1 MRHLH
6 PMPNGLEKMF
16 AGYKHVIV
24 VEMNDYGAYG
34 FGQLAMLLRARFA
47 DPKIKSV
54 CKTDG
59 LAFRVREIV
68 TGIEKHL
75 ARPA

>member
-1 MRHLH
+1 
-6 PMPNGLEKMF
+6 MPDGLEGVF
-16 AGYKHVIV
+16 ANFKQVIC

-34 FGQLAMLLRARFA
+34 YGQLAMLLRARYA

-68 TGIEKHL
+68 TGVEKYL
-75 ARPA
+75 AAGQA